1 MEQTPYFHPLEL
13 GNFLGKEVERHQKA
27 TQDNQQ
33 MHTTLMEMSRLKL
46 HQKQV
51 EEEKVMMQK
60 QLQIT
65 TQEVNQLKQDLTTKE
80 QQMTKELAT
89 KEFQLNKMHMDF
101 LNEHQRKAILE
112 LQVEAMETIKVE
124 RDMLQLQ
131 LKQEGDNFLALEK
144 EVDKIIAQC
153 ATLTKNNTRLEMI
166 MLNQEEQIKQLKLE
180 LNQVVQDR
188 NEV

>member
-1 MEQTPYFHPLEL
+1 
-13 GNFLGKEVERHQKA
+13 
-27 TQDNQQ
+27 
-33 MHTTLMEMSRLKL
+33 MEMSRLKL

-60 QLQIT
+60 QLETT
-65 TQEVNQLKQDLTTKE
+65 TQEVNQLKQDLTAKE
-80 QQMTKELAT
+80 QQMKKELAT

-101 LNEHQRKAILE
+101 LNEHQRKAVLE
-112 LQVEAMETIKVE
+112 LQIEAMEIIKVE

-131 LKQEGDNFLALEK
+131 LKQERDKFLALKK
-144 EVDKIIAQC
+144 EVDKNVAQC
-153 ATLTKNNTRLEMI
+153 TTLKRNDTRLEMI

>member
-1 MEQTPYFHPLEL
+1 
-13 GNFLGKEVERHQKA
+13 
-27 TQDNQQ
+27 
-33 MHTTLMEMSRLKL
+33 
-46 HQKQV
+46 V

-60 QLQIT
+60 QLETT

-80 QQMTKELAT
+80 QHMKKELAT

-101 LNEHQRKAILE
+101 LNEHQRKSILE

-131 LKQEGDNFLALEK
+131 LKQEGDKFWALKK
-144 EVDKIIAQC
+144 EVDKIVAQC
-153 ATLTKNNTRLEMI
+153 ATMTKNNTRSKMI
-166 MLNQEEQIKQLKLE
+166 MLNQEEQIKQLRLE
-180 LNQVVQDR
+180 LNQVEQER